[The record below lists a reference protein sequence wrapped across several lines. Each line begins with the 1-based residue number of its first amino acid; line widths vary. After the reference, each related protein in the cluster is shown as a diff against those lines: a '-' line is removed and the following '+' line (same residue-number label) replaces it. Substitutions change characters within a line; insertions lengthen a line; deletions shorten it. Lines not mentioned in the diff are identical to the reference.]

1 LKVIIHLKETGPKAL
16 RRLKPDIKGM
26 MASHDGTKFK
36 GISVCTAGGA
46 GEVDFHSRYF
56 APWNGIDEDPVNGS
70 SHTVLAPYWWG
81 KRKAQMLVARMES
94 SRGGKLLLRCS
105 DNKVHIGGNAVVV
118 TSGNFFLP
126 KLPSNGSIKPHPA
139 SSYHTPHPRVSR
151 ILGHLSPCKASSE
164 TPAKCRVGI
173 VGYGKI
179 GQFLVK
185 NMDKRL
191 MKLSFVCDPGNPGQI

>member
-1 LKVIIHLKETGPKAL
+1 MMIDGIDIDASSSIHVTF
-16 RRLKPDIKGM
+16 KPMNSFNQGLSSTSVTSNRPRTNSG
-26 MASHDGTKFK
+26 MASPR
-36 GISVCTAGGA
+36 
-46 GEVDFHSRYF
+46 E
-56 APWNGIDEDPVNGS
+56 VNGS